1 MSEVKHRLS
10 VYANERQLDRTWIHV
25 DMDMFYAACE
35 IRDRPDLTDKP
46 VAVGDYSMIQTT
58 NYVAR
63 KFGVR
68 SAMPGFLGKKMCPK
82 LVFVRSNKEKYGEI
96 SENEFMRILRE
107 YDPNLESCGLD
118 EANLD
123 VTEYLVENGMD
134 SQEGRIFLSSK
145 IRNHIK

>member
-1 MSEVKHRLS
+1 
-10 VYANERQLDRTWIHV
+10 
-25 DMDMFYAACE
+25 
-35 IRDRPDLTDKP
+35 
-46 VAVGDYSMIQTT
+46 
-58 NYVAR
+58 
-63 KFGVR
+63 
-68 SAMPGFLGKKMCPK
+68 MPGFLGKKMCPK
-82 LVFVRSNKEKYGEI
+82 LLFVRSNKEKYGEI

-145 IRNHIK
+145 IRNHIKSEMRMTCSAGIACNKMLAKICSELDKPDGQTILSFE